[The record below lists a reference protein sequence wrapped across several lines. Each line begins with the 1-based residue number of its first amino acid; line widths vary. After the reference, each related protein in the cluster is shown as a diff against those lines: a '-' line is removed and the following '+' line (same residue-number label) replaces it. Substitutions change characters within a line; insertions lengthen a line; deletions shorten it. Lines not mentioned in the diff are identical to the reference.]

1 MQCRW
6 MLAVTE
12 EVWENASMARAS
24 EFTALKRERRLLFE
38 QVKTPGAFARRIPVL
53 RCLSLIFS

>member
-24 EFTALKRERRLLFE
+24 EFTALKRDGRLLFE
-38 QVKTPGAFARRIPVL
+38 QVGQKPPAAFCPPLGSL
-53 RCLSLIFS
+53 R

>member
-1 MQCRW
+1 